1 MNSGAKKMQI
11 EMKNQVKQSFDFSS
25 DLLPDHFL
33 ISQIIKLIRLKFTF
47 RISIEKNKIKKE
59 EEEVIRCIQEIPI
72 DETLEMQQEK
82 IAFQFRSST
91 PLGFEKYYDRLDEI
105 VTSPGPVPPLL
116 VSGGNASGKTLLL
129 SSWVH
134 KLRES
139 RSDVIVLQH
148 HVTGTESLDVQPVI
162 IFRRLLSQLVDR
174 LPLGSLPPLRSYA

>member
-33 ISQIIKLIRLKFTF
+33 ISQIIKLIRLKFAF

-59 EEEVIRCIQEIPI
+59 EEVVIRCIQEIPI

-91 PLGFEKYYDRLDEI
+91 PLGFEK
-105 VTSPGPVPPLL
+105 VTS
-116 VSGGNASGKTLLL
+116 ST
-129 SSWVH
+129 H
-134 KLRES
+134 Y
-139 RSDVIVLQH
+139 
-148 HVTGTESLDVQPVI
+148 VTTSTYFL
-162 IFRRLLSQLVDR
+162 
-174 LPLGSLPPLRSYA
+174 